1 MSSNQRHSRTLLSP
15 STSSIR
21 SSSVASTPIAAR
33 ARNSSSVSGL
43 VRTDSISSRR
53 DSHASPRTDSE
64 WSNGSVGKSLSE
76 DEVGK
81 HMHDHSCSHMETVDG
96 QEIMGYELFFGMI
109 FGAEHLESSE
119 EGNQDDAEHAR
130 LDHNNMD
137 DGENSAAE
145 SLPGAQNMKNLK
157 GFNRSANRTK
167 KKKYPVMMIFYL
179 LLCASCLI

>member
-1 MSSNQRHSRTLLSP
+1 
-15 STSSIR
+15 
-21 SSSVASTPIAAR
+21 
-33 ARNSSSVSGL
+33 
-43 VRTDSISSRR
+43 
-53 DSHASPRTDSE
+53 
-64 WSNGSVGKSLSE
+64 
-76 DEVGK
+76 
-81 HMHDHSCSHMETVDG
+81 MEIVDG
-96 QEIMGYELFFGMI
+96 QEIMGYELLFGMI

-167 KKKYPVMMIFYL
+167 KKIPGNDDL
-179 LLCASCLI
+179 LPSVVCKLFDLSTFIRDRCKFCTTLSCLSLILD